1 MVIEIDKENGKRVI
15 DYEKEMRRR
24 KRMLNDGRNEDKWME
39 EIEKKMDEMG
49 KEIEEES
56 EKEMRMIEEMIER
69 IKEEGKFKKEDWF
82 MEGEMER
89 RIGVEEEIDIEEDFR
104 SKMRDGRE
112 REREEGRKIDGK
124 NRNEMIV
131 KKRKK

>member
-69 IKEEGKFKKEDWF
+69 IKEEGKFKKED
-82 MEGEMER
+82 
-89 RIGVEEEIDIEEDFR
+89 
-104 SKMRDGRE
+104 
-112 REREEGRKIDGK
+112 
-124 NRNEMIV
+124 
-131 KKRKK
+131 

>member
-1 MVIEIDKENGKRVI
+1 
-15 DYEKEMRRR
+15 
-24 KRMLNDGRNEDKWME
+24 
-39 EIEKKMDEMG
+39 
-49 KEIEEES
+49 
-56 EKEMRMIEEMIER
+56 
-69 IKEEGKFKKEDWF
+69 